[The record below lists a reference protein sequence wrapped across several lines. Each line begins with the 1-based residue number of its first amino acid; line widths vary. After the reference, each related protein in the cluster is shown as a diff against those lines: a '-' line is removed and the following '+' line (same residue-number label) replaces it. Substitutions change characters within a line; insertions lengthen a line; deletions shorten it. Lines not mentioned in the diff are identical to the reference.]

1 MIMRCMSLFA
11 SSLWWP
17 RLAAWVLSALVAAS
31 AVAWG
36 LRIGASGGADI
47 SAPAVAIALAPD
59 STAVAR
65 AFGGHGAESV
75 PAGATTVPVRALE
88 SSRFVLLGVLQQG
101 SAQGTASGVS
111 DGAAL
116 IAVDGKPAKPVT
128 VGATLVDGWAL
139 ESVEGRSAVLARQGS
154 RITLELPALPP
165 LVGFRVE
172 SKKSP

>member
-1 MIMRCMSLFA
+1 MIMRRMSLFA

-36 LRIGASGGADI
+36 LRIGADRGAEV

-65 AFGGHGAESV
+65 AFGEHVAEIV
-75 PAGATTVPVRALE
+75 PSGATTVPVRALE

-116 IAVDGKPAKPVT
+116 VAVDGKPAKPVT
-128 VGATLVDGWAL
+128 VGATLVDGWTL
-139 ESVEGRSAVLARQGS
+139 ESVAGRSAVLARQGS
-154 RITLELPALPP
+154 RIALELPALPP
-165 LVGFRVE
+165 LIGFQVK
-172 SKKSP
+172 SKTSP